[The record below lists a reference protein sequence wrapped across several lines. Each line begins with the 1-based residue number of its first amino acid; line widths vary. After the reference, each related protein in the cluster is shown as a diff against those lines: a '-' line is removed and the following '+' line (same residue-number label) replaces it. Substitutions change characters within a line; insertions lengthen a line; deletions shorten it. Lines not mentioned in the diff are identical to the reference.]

1 MTEYEKM
8 IRGELY
14 DPSDPELTAMRIKA
28 RKLARKYNL
37 TDEDEPETK
46 GERKGVVIDLKDTDG
61 NEKGISSQLAKPYY
75 MAPIAMNSWPRPRPS
90 LCNCDRTCSS
100 GATYDLW

>member
-1 MTEYEKM
+1 MSEYEKM

-37 TDEDEPETK
+37 TDEDEPEKLTA
-46 GERKGVVIDLKDTDG
+46 ILKELLSGT
-61 NEKGISSQLAKPYY
+61 GIL
-75 MAPIAMNSWPRPRPS
+75 
-90 LCNCDRTCSS
+90 
-100 GATYDLW
+100 